1 MTECSIIPIP
11 LTRGRLVCLAAL
23 VLVAFPLACGETKKA
38 GEGAQST
45 KKELPWKGVSVRLV
59 VAGDSRLAEA
69 IGRLKGEWR
78 ATTGAELEVTEVAE
92 TETADDKQADAIVYP
107 AYDLG
112 ILVER
117 DAVRPLPDSEL
128 TNPAVG
134 WEEILEADK
143 THDAS
148 WASVSYGFPFGS
160 PTLVCC
166 YRKDLVET
174 LGREPPRTWAD
185 YDELAALL
193 AAPKEASDSP
203 PVGTWSGTI
212 EPLAKGWAGLTLLAR
227 AASSAKHRNH
237 YSTLFDM
244 ESMEPLIAGPPFV
257 RALEELISA
266 KKYMPE
272 EALEASPERAHE
284 ALLSGRCGMALTW
297 TSAAFSAGH
306 GQGTDDKPASPSNEF
321 SIGFALLPGSPQSFN
336 PKTGQWDARRSDES
350 LFVPMVGA
358 SGRLGSVTKA
368 SSQPDAAFQ
377 LLGWLSGSQWSE
389 RVSTASGETTLF
401 RKSQLNS
408 ARAWTDPRIDEAA
421 ADEYAETVQRA
432 LSSAD
437 FFGAPRMAGRKRYL
451 AALDEAVRSALTGEQ
466 TSEQALGAAAE
477 EWRKITAE
485 LGLDQQ
491 RSAYR
496 RSLGLR

>member
-1 MTECSIIPIP
+1 MTERSAIPIR
-11 LTRGRLVCLAAL
+11 LTRGRLMRFVALALLAL
-23 VLVAFPLACGETKKA
+23 TGCGEDKKA
-38 GEGAQST
+38 DEGAQTT

-78 ATTGAELEVTEVAE
+78 ASTGAELDVTEVAE
-92 TETADDKQADAIVYP
+92 SESIDDKQADAVIYP

-117 DAVRPLPDSEL
+117 DAIRPLPDREL
-128 TNPAVG
+128 TNPAVA
-134 WEEILEADK
+134 WEEIFEADK

-148 WASVSYGFPFGS
+148 WASTAYGFPFGS

-166 YRKDLVET
+166 YRKDLLQE

-193 AAPKEASDSP
+193 ADRKEAN
-203 PVGTWSGTI
+203 GAWSGTI

-244 ESMEPLIAGPPFV
+244 ESMEPLIAGPPFA
-257 RALEELISA
+257 RALGELASA
-266 KKYMPE
+266 KKHMAE

-284 ALLSGRCGMALTW
+284 ALLAGRCGMALTW
-297 TSAAFSAGH
+297 TSAAFSPAGEPKA
-306 GQGTDDKPASPSNEF
+306 DDKAGPSHNLAL
-321 SIGFALLPGSPQSFN
+321 GFALLPGSSQTFN
-336 PKTGQWDARRSDES
+336 PKTGQWDARRADES
-350 LFVPMVGA
+350 LFVPLVGV
-358 SGRLGSVTKA
+358 SGRLGSVTK
-368 SSQPDAAFQ
+368 SSTQPDAAFQ

-389 RVSTASGETTLF
+389 RVSTTSAETTLF
-401 RKSQLNS
+401 RKSQLKN
-408 ARAWTDPRIDEAA
+408 ARPWTDSRIDEAA
-421 ADEYAETVQRA
+421 ADEYAETVRQA
-432 LSSAD
+432 VGSTEL
-437 FFGAPRMAGRKRYL
+437 FGAPRMAGRKRYL
-451 AALDEAVRSALTGEQ
+451 AALDEVVRSALTGQQSDE
-466 TSEQALGAAAE
+466 ALRAAAD

-485 LGLDQQ
+485 LGIDQQ
-491 RSAYR
+491 RAAYR